1 MSVLSFFIPQY
12 FAVIVG
18 ISKVVLLC
26 LLIFLVCMNGLT
38 SVPGMASEVGVKVEA
53 AAVLVVLINSSSSGK

>member
-12 FAVIVG
+12 FAVIIG

-26 LLIFLVCMNGLT
+26 LPDLS
-38 SVPGMASEVGVKVEA
+38 SVHEWLDLRTRDGFGSRCESR
-53 AAVLVVLINSSSSGK
+53 SSSSISSINQQ